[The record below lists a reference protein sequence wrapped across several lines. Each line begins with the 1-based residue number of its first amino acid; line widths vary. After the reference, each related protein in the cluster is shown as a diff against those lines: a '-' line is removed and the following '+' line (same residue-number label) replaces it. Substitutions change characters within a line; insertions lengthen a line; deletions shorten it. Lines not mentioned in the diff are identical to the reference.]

1 MPTVNVE
8 RIVERADATLKRASA
23 PHLRRIRETSNEA
36 YRRLAAEIRRKWPE
50 ALEQA
55 AGAAPNFA
63 EARAR
68 LLLEQLQPYLS
79 ALDYGDPAS
88 GVPAAV
94 RDMIVTGAENGAE
107 TAAELL
113 NAYGVG
119 SAAELSLGARTAVID
134 QRALEAATR
143 NSRARLARHGADA
156 IRKIEDTVVSALVR
170 GQGPQRI
177 TREIREAL
185 RGDGRI
191 PAGGLHFRAETIA
204 ETELA
209 NAKAEASRERY
220 AETGVE
226 FVQWYATLDER
237 TCPWC
242 GHRHGMVYPRDGLV
256 IPAHPRCRC
265 YAAPFRREFTEAG
278 LVDTDMWRAQ
288 QAEIRERVPQTKSGL
303 TPFERANGRTYPK
316 AAWTPSSGWTGA

>member
-1 MPTVNVE
+1 MPVDVE
-8 RIVERADATLKRASA
+8 RILERADATLKRAEA
-23 PHLRRIRETSNEA
+23 PHLRRLRETTNSA
-36 YRRLAAEIRRKWPE
+36 YQRLATEIRRRWPE
-50 ALEQA
+50 ALDEA

-68 LLLEQLQPYLS
+68 VLLEQLRPYTQ
-79 ALDYGDPAS
+79 ALDYGSPSS
-88 GVPAAV
+88 GVPPLV
-94 RDMIVTGAENGAE
+94 REMILTGAEHGA
-107 TAAELL
+107 TTTAELL
-113 NAYGVG
+113 GAYGV
-119 SAAELSLGARTAVID
+119 AAGLSDLASRTAVID
-134 QRALEAATR
+134 QRAIEAALR
-143 NSRARLARHGADA
+143 NSQARLARHGAEA
-156 IRKIEDTVVSALVR
+156 IRKIEDSVIHALVR
-170 GQGPQRI
+170 GHGPQRI

-226 FVQWYATLDER
+226 LVQWYATLDER
-237 TCPWC
+237 TCSYC
-242 GHRHGMVYPRDGLV
+242 GHRHGMVYPRDELV

-278 LVDTDMWRAQ
+278 LVDTEYWRRSQ
-288 QAEIRERVPQTKSGL
+288 DEIRERIGDTKSGL
-303 TPFERANGRTYPK
+303 TPFERSLGRTYPRARWSPK
-316 AAWTPSSGWTGA
+316 SGWLN